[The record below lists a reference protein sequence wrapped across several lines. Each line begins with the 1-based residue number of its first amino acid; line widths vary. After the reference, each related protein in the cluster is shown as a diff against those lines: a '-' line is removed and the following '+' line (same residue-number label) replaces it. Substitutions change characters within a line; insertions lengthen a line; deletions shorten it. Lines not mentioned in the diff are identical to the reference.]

1 MDLNDVAIEPKTAR
15 KPKAARKSK
24 CKKETHRNPLTN
36 RCLKTRNDLTKKCWM
51 SKVLKYK
58 RKPPCD
64 SQHVEKKSPYG
75 LDCCYSKKS
84 QPGRKRIKKTTPV
97 PMEVMEI

>member
-1 MDLNDVAIEPKTAR
+1 
-15 KPKAARKSK
+15 
-24 CKKETHRNPLTN
+24 
-36 RCLKTRNDLTKKCWM
+36 M

-84 QPGRKRIKKTTPV
+84 QPGRKRIKKTTPP